1 MNVAKFARAIVVGSV
16 LTPAIYVLV
25 STVDVASSSAG
36 LKVDFMPKAFAQDKE
51 RKTRRLPGISEAT
64 MKRLGVVTEL
74 TSPDTD
80 KNPNAKPDFQKALK
94 ELQNLEK
101 YCEKKCNDYEKAQ
114 VYRFYAFAY
123 YSLDNYPKAIESY
136 RQVYLKSPNIPI
148 AVELDALNSLSQLS
162 FAQEK
167 YDDALKYL
175 SAWMELSTLVGA
187 DKYFLRGSIN
197 YSKGDKRRALEDVNK
212 AISMREANGKIA
224 KEQWYN
230 LQLALNLEKE
240 DYKTSEVIL
249 EKLVANF
256 SKSKWWVQYANIKG
270 LRGKEKEQLASL
282 DAVKVMGGLDKSRD
296 IINTAYLY
304 LGDDVPYKA
313 AKILEEGIESKKV
326 ERNVKYLKILANAWR
341 AAKETDKAIATTKQA
356 VKVAAQEDK
365 ANKDKKKY
373 QPEQGNIYAE
383 LVALYLD
390 KDDSEAAVKAGKS
403 ALKVGNLKKP
413 CEVHTNMGIAY
424 VDMRK
429 YKSAIGSFKEARKDK
444 QCRAFVNS
452 WLRYA
457 ENEQKQQEALADS

>member
-1 MNVAKFARAIVVGSV
+1 MKVAKFARAIVVGSV

-25 STVDVASSSAG
+25 STVSVASKSMGLETSIVASA
-36 LKVDFMPKAFAQDKE
+36 LAQDKE
-51 RKTRRLPGISEAT
+51 RKTRRLPGISEAM

-80 KNPNAKPDFQKALK
+80 KNPGAQPNFQKALK
-94 ELQNLEK
+94 ELQDLEK
-101 YCEKKCNDYEKAQ
+101 YCAKKCNDYEKAQ
-114 VYRFYAFAY
+114 VFRFYAFAY
-123 YSLDNYPKAIESY
+123 YSLDNYSKAVESY

-162 FAQEK
+162 YAQEK

-175 SAWMELSTLVGA
+175 SAWMELSTIVGA

-197 YSKGDKRRALEDVNK
+197 YSKGDKRRALDDINT
-212 AISMREANGKIA
+212 AISMRESNGKIA

-240 DYKTSEVIL
+240 DYKTGEAIL
-249 EKLVANF
+249 EKLVSNF
-256 SKSKWWVQYANIKG
+256 SKAKWWVQYANIKG
-270 LRGKEKEQLASL
+270 LRGKEKDQLASL
-282 DAVKVMGGLDKSRD
+282 DAVHVMGGLDSSRD
-296 IINTAYLY
+296 IVNTAYLY
-304 LGDDVPYKA
+304 LGNDVPYKA
-313 AKILEEGIESKKV
+313 AEILEDGIKSKKV
-326 ERNVKYLKILANAWR
+326 ERNVKYLKILSNAWR
-341 AAKETDKAIATTKQA
+341 SAKETDKAIATTKEA

-373 QPEQGNIYAE
+373 QPEQGNIYSD

-403 ALKVGNLKKP
+403 ALKAGNLKKP

-424 VDMRK
+424 VDMGK
-429 YKSAIGSFKEARKDK
+429 YKSAISSFQEARKDK

-457 ENEQKQQEALADS
+457 ENEQKQKAALADS

>member
-25 STVDVASSSAG
+25 STVSVASQSIGLDVGIVSSA
-36 LKVDFMPKAFAQDKE
+36 LAQDNE
-51 RKTRRLPGISEAT
+51 RKTRRLPGISEAM

-74 TSPDTD
+74 TSPDTE
-80 KNPNAKPDFQKALK
+80 KNPNAKPNFQKALK
-94 ELQNLEK
+94 ELKDLER

-114 VYRFYAFAY
+114 VFRFYAFAY
-123 YSLDNYPKAIESY
+123 YSLDDYDKAIESY

-148 AVELDALNSLSQLS
+148 GVELDALNSLSQLS
-162 FAQEK
+162 YAQEK
-167 YDDALKYL
+167 YSDALKYL
-175 SAWMELSTLVGA
+175 SAWMELSTVVGA

-197 YSKGDKRRALEDVNK
+197 YSKGDKRRALDDVNT
-212 AISMREANGKIA
+212 AISMYEGKGKLA
-224 KEQWYN
+224 REQWYN

-240 DYKTSEVIL
+240 DYKTSEIIL

-256 SKSKWWVQYANIKG
+256 SKPKWWVQYANIKG

-282 DAVKVMGGLDKSRD
+282 DAVRVMGGLDSSRD
-296 IINTAYLY
+296 IVNTAYLY
-304 LGDDVPYKA
+304 LGDDIPYKA
-313 AKILEEGIESKKV
+313 AIILEDGIKRKKV
-326 ERNVKYLKILANAWR
+326 ERNVKYLKILSNAWR
-341 AAKETDKAIATTKQA
+341 SAKETDKAIATTKEA

-365 ANKDKKKY
+365 ANKNKKKY
-373 QPEQGNIYAE
+373 QPEQGNIYAD
-383 LVALYLD
+383 LATLYLD
-390 KDDSEAAVKAGKS
+390 KDNSEAAVKAAKS

-424 VDMRK
+424 VDMGK
-429 YKSAIGSFKEARKDK
+429 YKSAIGSFEKARKDK
-444 QCRAFVNS
+444 QCRAFVSS